1 MRTRLSSKGQL
12 VLPKEMRDRL
22 GWAAGTE
29 LDVEASGEAVILR
42 VRRPR
47 GRTTLDELVGC
58 IPYDVP
64 AVSPAEMDT
73 AVDGA
78 AREMWE
84 KFERQQRRKA

>member
-22 GWAAGTE
+22 GWSAGTE

-58 IPYDVP
+58 IPYHGP
-64 AVSPAEMDT
+64 AVSPAEMDR
-73 AVDGA
+73 AVDRA

-84 KFERQQRRKA
+84 RFERQQP